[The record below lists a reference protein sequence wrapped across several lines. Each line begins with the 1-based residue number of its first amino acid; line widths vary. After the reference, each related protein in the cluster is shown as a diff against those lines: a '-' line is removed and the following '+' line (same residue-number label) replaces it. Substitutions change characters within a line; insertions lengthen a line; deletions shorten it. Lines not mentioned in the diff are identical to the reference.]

1 MLPKIHKLIKLP
13 TYSYQNGLGEQ
24 EKGERSVSCIKHGKK
39 VNGLKLCKKFS
50 YL

>member
-24 EKGERSVSCIKHGKK
+24 EKGERSVSCIKDGKK